1 MKMAN
6 GELQTT
12 NTKWQIANSNNKNK
26 IPNVKQAYRQT
37 GSKKYVTGNLK

>member
-12 NTKWQIANSNNKNK
+12 NTKWQIAIIKTKYQMSNKP
-26 IPNVKQAYRQT
+26 IGRQVPKST
-37 GSKKYVTGNLK
+37 